1 MKSRDLKNKIKI
13 IEKLLNNKSKL
24 LNYFFSDLT
33 KYKILLT
40 VIKNYYQNI
49 NQTIE
54 EVIENLPSGISS
66 RAHKFNCISDAAN
79 NGYLIKENCK
89 SDLRK
94 KFLIPS
100 EELVNE
106 YENYLKIFN
115 E

>member
-1 MKSRDLKNKIKI
+1 MKNKDLKNKIKI
-13 IEKLLNNKSKL
+13 IEKLLDNKSKL

-54 EVIENLPSGISS
+54 EVIESLPIGISS
-66 RAHKFNCISDAAN
+66 RAHKFNCINDATN

-106 YENYLKIFN
+106 YEDYLKIFT

>member
-1 MKSRDLKNKIKI
+1 M
-13 IEKLLNNKSKL
+13 
-24 LNYFFSDLT
+24 
-33 KYKILLT
+33 
-40 VIKNYYQNI
+40 
-49 NQTIE
+49 
-54 EVIENLPSGISS
+54 IENLPSGMSS
-66 RAHKFNCISDAAN
+66 RAHKFNCISDATN

>member
-1 MKSRDLKNKIKI
+1 LKSRDLKNKIKI
-13 IEKLLNNKSKL
+13 IENLLDNQSKL
-24 LNYFFSDLT
+24 LNFFFSDLT

-40 VIKNYYQNI
+40 VIKNHYQNI